1 MNRSS
6 VHMSNRAQSNPQTLL
21 PEAVAARLADRGATD
36 RWQHV
41 RSVVHTVERMGADG
55 GWPQAVVEATV
66 RAAWYHDALKADS
79 VDDWLRW
86 IAAVD
91 QEPDGW
97 AATKAP
103 KLLHAHADN
112 TIRPAIRIGERSAGF
127 STWQTSVSPCVITRR
142 RSIPLLWSF
151 WRDKVRLGSSAQ
163 WFECSTTGSNG

>member
-1 MNRSS
+1 
-6 VHMSNRAQSNPQTLL
+6 
-21 PEAVAARLADRGATD
+21 
-36 RWQHV
+36 
-41 RSVVHTVERMGADG
+41 MGADG

-103 KLLHAHADN
+103 KLLHAHAAAAWAVVEQHHPTGHPDWG
-112 TIRPAIRIGERSAGF
+112 TVGWLLYVADFCEPLRDHSEKIDTASLVILAGQGPAGLERAVVRVLDHRVQWMIERDRPIH
-127 STWQTSVSPCVITRR
+127 
-142 RSIPLLWSF
+142 PLSLAALAAHSE
-151 WRDKVRLGSSAQ
+151 A
-163 WFECSTTGSNG
+163 